1 MFFLSL
7 KFFSNFSF
15 SKKKNQENGSDL
27 ALFITYDKFP
37 TNNNNQSSLLN
48 KNLTEQKSLSIKDSI
63 LLEYDPLMINNDG
76 DKKFTDQSESIFK
89 DNDNND
95 SNGKQSSS
103 SSYRFILSYNEM
115 TEKFI
120 TQLQHIV
127 SGMVFVNILH
137 FLLLF
142 CY

>member
-1 MFFLSL
+1 M
-7 KFFSNFSF
+7 
-15 SKKKNQENGSDL
+15 
-27 ALFITYDKFP
+27 
-37 TNNNNQSSLLN
+37 N

-63 LLEYDPLMINNDG
+63 LLEYDPLMINDDNDG
-76 DKKFTDQSESIFK
+76 DKKFTDQSESIFN

-95 SNGKQSSS
+95 SNGKQSS